1 MDAEEV
7 AASDWLLGLALGAV
21 LILHA
26 PDDKADPPPAG
37 GIWKARSLEH
47 ELDGCS
53 LGLDGIGSVE
63 AHDAAL
69 DQELQDAVLGAD
81 GVVGV
86 EVLGVELAV
95 AEAPPL
101 VPVAVVGRVGVR
113 LDAGTEV
120 VESKIASTRG
130 R

>member
-7 AASDWLLGLALGAV
+7 AASDGLLGLALGAI

-26 PDDKADPPPAG
+26 LDDQPDPPPAG

-47 ELDGCS
+47 ALDGCF

-86 EVLGVELAV
+86 EVLGVEFAV

-101 VPVAVVGRVGVR
+101 VPVAIVGVVGGI
-113 LDAGTEV
+113 LEAGTEV
-120 VESKIASTRG
+120 VVSKIACTRG

>member
-1 MDAEEV
+1 M
-7 AASDWLLGLALGAV
+7 AASDWLLGFALRAV

-26 PDDKADPPPAG
+26 SDDQADPPPAG
-37 GIWKARSLEH
+37 GIWEARSLEH
-47 ELDGCS
+47 AFDGRL

-86 EVLGVELAV
+86 EVLGVVLAM

-101 VPVAVVGRVGVR
+101 VPVAIIGVIGVI
-113 LDAGTEV
+113 LEAGTEV
-120 VESKIASTRG
+120 VVSKIASTRWV
-130 R
+130 